1 MRVILRTL
9 ALGDQ
14 REFLQAVHR
23 SKELHAAWVRSPTSA
38 EDFQGY
44 LKADTARNE
53 RLVLRK
59 RDNNEI
65 VGAFNLNEI
74 VRGVFQ
80 SAYLGYYAFT
90 PHQGQGLMSEGMQL
104 LQRHAFSTLK
114 LHRIEANI
122 QPDNLESIALV
133 KATGFQ
139 LEGLSRRYLKIRGR
153 WRDHQRWAL
162 LAEDWRE
169 ARTAAG
175 VEHQK

>member
-1 MRVILRTL
+1 MRVILNTL
-9 ALGDQ
+9 APSD
-14 REFLQAVHR
+14 RKEFLQAASR
-23 SKELHAAWVRSPTSA
+23 SKELHAAWVSSPTTPD
-38 EDFQGY
+38 DFRRY

-53 RLVLRK
+53 RLLLRK
-59 RDNNEI
+59 REDNA
-65 VGAFNLNEI
+65 VAGAFNLNEI

-80 SAYLGYYAFT
+80 SAYLGYYAFA
-90 PHQGQGLMSEGMQL
+90 PHNGLGLMSEGMQL

-122 QPDNLESIALV
+122 QPDNLDSIALV

-169 ARTAAG
+169 QRTT
-175 VEHQK
+175 